1 MPAHSSRIFIDG
13 KQVDYINGTL
23 VKDGGNTASR
33 LNFVIPGEN
42 SSMRKYWGKEVT
54 FFLDESDAS
63 PMFRGFIENLEIEGN
78 QSIAVRALDVLGYLT
93 GLDRA
98 SITLDD
104 NNNLDGSTIGGA
116 LIDMIQMANLTEVG
130 VDYIGDTNPIQRMP
144 KTRGTVFILDTIT
157 AALNTQYN
165 KDNEDLPRKNFLQVF
180 DDGTKGQIKIEVE
193 SDPENEKECIYF
205 FI

>member
-104 NNNLDGSTIGGA
+104 SNNLDGSTIGGA

-157 AALNTQYN
+157 AALNTPYN
-165 KDNEDLPRKNFLQVF
+165 K
-180 DDGTKGQIKIEVE
+180 
-193 SDPENEKECIYF
+193 
-205 FI
+205 